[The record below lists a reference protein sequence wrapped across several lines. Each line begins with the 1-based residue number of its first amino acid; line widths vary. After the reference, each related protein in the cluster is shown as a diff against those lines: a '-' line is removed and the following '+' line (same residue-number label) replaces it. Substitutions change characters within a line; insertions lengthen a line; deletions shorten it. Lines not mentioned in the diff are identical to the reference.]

1 MAKGEEVA
9 SRALTY
15 DDRLI
20 IQRGLNRGDSLGM
33 IAKTLG
39 RTTSTVREE
48 LRRILP
54 KGRTDFDAL
63 TAQDMARIMSHVNS
77 YRRKS
82 IDWFAPIDMAR
93 AVLPADLL
101 DGLGVERI
109 EPRDVNL
116 TPGLV
121 PHAQANSR
129 RARV

>member
-1 MAKGEEVA
+1 MPVDLVIYTL
-9 SRALTY
+9 ALT
-15 DDRLI
+15 
-20 IQRGLNRGDSLGM
+20 
-33 IAKTLG
+33 
-39 RTTSTVREE
+39 
-48 LRRILP
+48 
-54 KGRTDFDAL
+54 
-63 TAQDMARIMSHVNS
+63 IMSHVNS